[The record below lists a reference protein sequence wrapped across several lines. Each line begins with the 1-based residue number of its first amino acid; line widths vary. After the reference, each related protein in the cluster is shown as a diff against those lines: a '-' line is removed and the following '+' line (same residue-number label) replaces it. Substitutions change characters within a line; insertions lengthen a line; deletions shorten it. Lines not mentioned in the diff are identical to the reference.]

1 MKILWISKYVLYLCI
16 YTFWKQAAYNPLL
29 FQMKIMFIFFH
40 FSHVMRY
47 TFFRTRNHFF
57 TPKVTVID
65 LITVNAF
72 SNNDGDFV
80 NLFL

>member
-1 MKILWISKYVLYLCI
+1 MFYIYV
-16 YTFWKQAAYNPLL
+16 FARSGNKQLAYNPLL